1 MEIKTFN
8 TYSTTASKIF
18 MSGVELT
25 DDDNLFDQV
34 MNRDFIFNFKIR
46 REAEYL

>member
-8 TYSTTASKIF
+8 TYSTT
-18 MSGVELT
+18 GVELT
-25 DDDNLFDQV
+25 DADNLFDQA

-46 REAEYL
+46 GEAEYL